1 MGEGSEPVVSARQ
14 GTVTTVTILRPAQAN
29 SLTRAAKEGLLDALR
44 GAARDASV
52 RAVVLTGSG
61 NAFCAGQDLS
71 EHARALSESPG
82 TAFATVAEHYSPI
95 VRLLATMPKPTL
107 AAINGTCAGAGLGFA
122 LACDIRLASEG
133 ARFATAFAGI
143 GLSADSGLS
152 VTLPRAVG
160 WTRAMGLFMLGEAI
174 GAAEALRIGLVHEV
188 VAASELSRRA
198 AQLGARLASG
208 PTHAFAALKRAMW
221 ESASSSMDAVL
232 ALEAELQSAL
242 ALTADHQR
250 AVRAF
255 LEKRPAEFEGR

>member
-1 MGEGSEPVVSARQ
+1 VSARQ
-14 GTVTTVTILRPAQAN
+14 GTVTTVTISRPAQAN

-71 EHARALSESPG
+71 EHARALSENPG

-107 AAINGTCAGAGLGFA
+107 AAINGTCVGAGLGFA

-152 VTLPRAVG
+152 ATLPRAVG
-160 WTRAMGLFMLGEAI
+160 WTRAMGLLMLGGTI

-188 VAASELSRRA
+188 VAAGELSRRSA
-198 AQLGARLASG
+198 ELAARLASG
-208 PTHAFAALKRAMW
+208 PTHAFAALKREMW

-232 ALEAELQSAL
+232 ALEAELQAAL